1 MGWHRLR
8 VPKCVPRAEEWGGAA
23 GLVGPDEGR
32 EDWRS
37 GPLGARGPAPRGGPP
52 EQRPLEPGQRTIW
65 SYWAQ
70 GPEEMPELF
79 RLCVETWRRLSRR
92 RRAALAGSFATAAR
106 RGGKGPVCFG
116 LTLATILQLGSTS
129 VVSGVCIEFGS
140 LLMELRFKYCLLS
153 GTTPLQSLRDRLCCL
168 GRCCSHRKTGRMSFV
183 HPGFDDIV
191 SLDPTVLGAQQAGSG
206 ERAGETHGDAGP
218 CSETLDNDGPE
229 KCRRHLLATIVAYYN
244 IVGAVAQVTVAGFL
258 IVAKVQP
265 NKSWSAPLPPSQI
278 LALVGLRLAFE
289 VLGDMAITAVA
300 HCYQPKGAHA
310 LAEARRNL
318 GWQGLTSV
326 CFLAV
331 IWSAEAMMLYMTY
344 LCPVPVQRGAV
355 DPFTVELL
363 ALGLCPHRSHLLQLS

>member
-1 MGWHRLR
+1 MGVSSVLWL
-8 VPKCVPRAEEWGGAA
+8 PITSGLFLMLVPRREWLTTLLLNILVAIASVVVFYGRDVTLNGYFAIEGDLARICVGIVAPATMTMVIMESYFVFAFHMLQFRCLRFAA
-23 GLVGPDEGR
+23 VLMG
-32 EDWRS
+32 
-37 GPLGARGPAPRGGPP
+37 
-52 EQRPLEPGQRTIW
+52 
-65 SYWAQ
+65 
-70 GPEEMPELF
+70 
-79 RLCVETWRRLSRR
+79 
-92 RRAALAGSFATAAR
+92 
-106 RGGKGPVCFG
+106 GPVCFG

-140 LLMELRFKYCLLS
+140 LLVELRFKYCLLS

-183 HPGFDDIV
+183 HPGFDNIV

-229 KCRRHLLATIVAYYN
+229 KDRRHLLAMIVAYYN

-265 NKSWSAPLPPSQI
+265 NKSWSAPLPPSKI
-278 LALVGLRLAFE
+278 LALVGLRLAFD

-300 HCYQPKGAHA
+300 HCCQPKGVHA
-310 LAEARRNL
+310 LAEAWGNL
-318 GWQGLTSV
+318 GWQGLASV
-326 CFLAV
+326 CFLALV
-331 IWSAEAMMLYMTY
+331 WSADAMMLYMTF